1 MKISIFYNKS
11 EIYNIFHIEV
21 LLHSDLDSESDSALC
36 PTEQSPTP
44 RCAEQL
50 LIFFNRKK
58 HDLLVRTIRSVLYR
72 YSADSDSALCY

>member
-50 LIFFNRKK
+50 LIFFNRKNM
-58 HDLLVRTIRSVLYR
+58 TYGQ
-72 YSADSDSALCY
+72 SALRFTGTAPSLTPRCVTKS